1 MVRIPAIDWASR
13 YDGATLRADVVAGLT
28 AGAIVIPK
36 AMAYATIAD
45 IPLQAGLYTA
55 FLPIPAK

>member
-1 MVRIPAIDWASR
+1 MLSVPALGWMSR

-28 AGAIVIPK
+28 AGAVVIPK
-36 AMAYATIAD
+36 AMAYATVAD

-55 FLPIPAK
+55 FLPMIV